1 MDPCRLFFLCFAMAT
16 AACSTASDEAESAAE
31 TNTPLPTMEADVR
44 DRRQGSLTL
53 EDSVAAAREDLAGHL
68 GLEIDSIEVAE
79 ARRVTWPDGAMGC
92 PEPGMHYTMALVD
105 GYLIR
110 LIAGGKPFAYHAG
123 HDGQP
128 FLCPAERSR
137 APHDGDELS

>member
-1 MDPCRLFFLCFAMAT
+1 MPAVG
-16 AACSTASDEAESAAE
+16 
-31 TNTPLPTMEADVR
+31 ADVR
-44 DRRQGSLTL
+44 ERRQGSLAL
-53 EDSVAAAREDLAGHL
+53 EDSVVAAREDLAGRL

-79 ARRVTWPDGAMGC
+79 ARRVTWSDGAIGC

-110 LIAGGKPFAYHAG
+110 LIAEGKPFAYHAG
-123 HDGQP
+123 SDGQP

-137 APHDGDELS
+137 APLKGDELS